1 MSEPRHGDSSPEP
14 EKLLIVAMVLIG
26 ALMLFATSGTI

>member
-1 MSEPRHGDSSPEP
+1 MSEHRHGAASPEP
-14 EKLLIVAMVLIG
+14 EKLLIVAMFLIG

>member
-1 MSEPRHGDSSPEP
+1 MSDPRHGNSSPDP
-14 EKLLIVAMVLIG
+14 EKLLIVALILVG